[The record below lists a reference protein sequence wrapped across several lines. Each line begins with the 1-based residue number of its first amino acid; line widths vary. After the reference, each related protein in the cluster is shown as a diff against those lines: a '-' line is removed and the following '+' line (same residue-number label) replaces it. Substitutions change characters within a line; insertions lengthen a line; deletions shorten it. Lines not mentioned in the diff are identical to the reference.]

1 MSPPTVDYTRAV
13 HEVFTDWAKWMI
25 ESEESLKILFICQ
38 MTTTE
43 DDLSS
48 WAPSWKARPNDE
60 LIPRFPDAMVMFHA
74 STRVLILVN
83 NNKQVTTSFF
93 KFTFSVDNSLLS
105 VIGSLLATFDDS
117 CIFKEV

>member
-1 MSPPTVDYTRAV
+1 
-13 HEVFTDWAKWMI
+13 
-25 ESEESLKILFICQ
+25 

-43 DDLSS
+43 DDLPS

-74 STRVLILVN
+74 STRVLMLVN